1 MNGVSVCSGVG
12 LLDLGLKLLL
22 GDRLRVVRYVEREA
36 HAAATLVKRMG
47 KGWLDT
53 APIWDDLFT
62 FRGDVIRRGVGRVD
76 LVYGGIPCQPHS
88 AAGQRRGAADE
99 RDLWPETAR
108 LLREVH
114 AGGFFLENVPLIARY
129 YWDRIRPELRDMGY
143 ETEEGLFSAA
153 EVGLSH
159 RRERFFALAVS
170 GRQHE
175 HLQQSLRWLSEHQGS
190 SDGVALT
197 NGSGRGSS
205 VGELRE
211 GQPDLVGSSVGDA
224 EGERQATTG
233 SGAQPKLSRLA
244 DSGSIMVDTDE
255 NGRDQGTHGLRSRR
269 DADIPASPTYPSDTE
284 GWARVLAE
292 MPALE
297 PALCKLADGSAP
309 WLAESRHQLRGLG
322 NAVVPLT
329 AAKALAT
336 LGGRMR

>member
-1 MNGVSVCSGVG
+1 MAYLYVPESVCSTSGSSFCLETVSESSVTWSE
-12 LLDLGLKLLL
+12 KPMP
-22 GDRLRVVRYVEREA
+22 RRRWSREWA
-36 HAAATLVKRMG
+36 
-47 KGWLDT
+47 KGGW
-53 APIWDDLFT
+53 I
-62 FRGDVIRRGVGRVD
+62 
-76 LVYGGIPCQPHS
+76 
-88 AAGQRRGAADE
+88 
-99 RDLWPETAR
+99 R
-108 LLREVH
+108 LLSGMTCLHFAAMSYVAE
-114 AGGFFLENVPLIARY
+114 
-129 YWDRIRPELRDMGY
+129 WDELTWSM
-143 ETEEGLFSAA
+143 EESPANLTPQPVSDGEPPTNGTS
-153 EVGLSH
+153 G
-159 RRERFFALAVS
+159 LAVS